1 MWGKITFPVVIAL
14 SGDGSY
20 DELFGGEWTLS
31 FRVDYEDTMKA
42 WKLQEK
48 TAVGNIEIKKVQI
61 SPVSAVLE
69 FDILSDD
76 TVEFDDVSLKLK
88 NGNQVKWNAMSWDE
102 EREEAKSCRILW
114 KSVVD
119 LEDIEGIIV
128 NGTEIAL

>member
-1 MWGKITFPVVIAL
+1 
-14 SGDGSY
+14 
-20 DELFGGEWTLS
+20 
-31 FRVDYEDTMKA
+31 MKT
-42 WKLQEK
+42 WELQEK
-48 TAVGNIEIKKVQI
+48 AVAGNMEIKKVQI